1 MRTKVDKMIA
11 EFKKQCT
18 TVRWVNTGD
27 LSGGKNIKEVDYKKL
42 SRLLIRELKRI
53 EELYEG

>member
-18 TVRWVNTGD
+18 VVVNHDAGLMGD
-27 LSGGKNIKEVDYKKL
+27 YDTKTIDYKKL